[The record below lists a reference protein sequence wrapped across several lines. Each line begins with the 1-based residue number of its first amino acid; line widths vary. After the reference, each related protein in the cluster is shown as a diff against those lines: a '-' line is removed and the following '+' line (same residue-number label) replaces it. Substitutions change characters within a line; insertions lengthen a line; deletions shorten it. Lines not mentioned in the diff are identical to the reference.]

1 MTNTLAQHYSIPK
14 LLRFTLP
21 TILVMV
27 FTSIYGVVDGY
38 FLSSV
43 AGKTA
48 FAAVNFIMPVL
59 MILASFDFMMGAGS
73 SALVGKTLGEQ
84 NPQKARKQMT
94 SLLTA
99 TVILGMILS
108 VLGLVFLRPLLEWMD
123 CSEQMMPYALQ
134 YGSILQLSL
143 PLYIIQMYFQSIFVT
158 AGIPQA
164 GFAVTFAG
172 GMLNIVQDVLF
183 VGVLGWGAPGAAIAT
198 ALGQLLCA
206 ALSILC
212 FLSPAKKPFRL
223 KEDKVLYFTAS
234 RIRLKEF
241 GQAALNGISELF
253 SNCASSLISILY
265 NYQLMRFAGEDGVAV
280 YGT

>member
-59 MILASFDFMMGAGS
+59 MILASFGFMMGAGS

-94 SLLTA
+94 SLLAA

-108 VLGLVFLRPLLEWMD
+108 VLVLVFLRPLLEWMD

-143 PLYIIQMYFQSIFVT
+143 PLYMIQMYFQSIFVT

-198 ALGQLLCA
+198 ALGQLRCA
-206 ALSILC
+206 FNPLLSLAREKTVS
-212 FLSPAKKPFRL
+212 FER
-223 KEDKVLYFTAS
+223 
-234 RIRLKEF
+234 
-241 GQAALNGISELF
+241 GQ
-253 SNCASSLISILY
+253 SSLLY
-265 NYQLMRFAGEDGVAV
+265 GQPHSP
-280 YGT
+280 

>member
-1 MTNTLAQHYSIPK
+1 
-14 LLRFTLP
+14 
-21 TILVMV
+21 MV

-38 FLSSV
+38 FLSSL

-59 MILASFDFMMGAGS
+59 MILASFGFMMGAGS

-94 SLLTA
+94 SLLAA

-143 PLYIIQMYFQSIFVT
+143 PLYMIQMYFQSIFVT

-164 GFAVTFAG
+164 GFAFTFAG
-172 GMLNIVQDVLF
+172 GMLNIVLDVLF

-234 RIRLKEF
+234 RILLKEF

>member
-59 MILASFDFMMGAGS
+59 MILASFGFMMGAGS

-94 SLLTA
+94 SLLAA

-108 VLGLVFLRPLLEWMD
+108 VLGLVFLRPLLEWMNWQRTD
-123 CSEQMMPYALQ
+123 DALRFAVRIHSSAFSSALHDSDVLSEHLRNRRNSAGRIRGHVYGRHAQHCAGRSFCGRSGLGCSWCSDRHCPWTAALR
-134 YGSILQLSL
+134 
-143 PLYIIQMYFQSIFVT
+143 FQSSAFFLPRKNRFV
-158 AGIPQA
+158 
-164 GFAVTFAG
+164 
-172 GMLNIVQDVLF
+172 
-183 VGVLGWGAPGAAIAT
+183 
-198 ALGQLLCA
+198 
-206 ALSILC
+206 
-212 FLSPAKKPFRL
+212 
-223 KEDKVLYFTAS
+223 
-234 RIRLKEF
+234 
-241 GQAALNGISELF
+241 
-253 SNCASSLISILY
+253 
-265 NYQLMRFAGEDGVAV
+265 
-280 YGT
+280 